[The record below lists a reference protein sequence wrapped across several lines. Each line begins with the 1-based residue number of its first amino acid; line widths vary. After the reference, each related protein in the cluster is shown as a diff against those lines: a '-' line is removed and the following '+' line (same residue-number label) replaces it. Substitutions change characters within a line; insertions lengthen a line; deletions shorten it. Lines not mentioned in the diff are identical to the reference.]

1 MKKLE
6 IDQMENIKG
15 GTYQYKGL
23 FCGMAIA
30 AYGIAAASLVLATGG
45 TAAVLLA
52 GLGYSVATPGL
63 VACFI

>member
-6 IDQMENIKG
+6 LAQMETAKG
-15 GTYQYKGL
+15 GSYPYKGL
-23 FCGMAIA
+23 FCGMAVVA
-30 AYGIAAASLVLATGG
+30 FGFAAASLVLASGG

-63 VACFI
+63 ATCFI

>member
-6 IDQMENIKG
+6 ITQMENING

-30 AYGIAAASLVLATGG
+30 AYGIAAASLVMATGG
-45 TAAVLLA
+45 TGAVLLA
-52 GLGYSVATPGL
+52 GLGYSIATPGL
-63 VACFI
+63 AACFI

>member
-6 IDQMENIKG
+6 ISQMENIKG
-15 GTYQYKGL
+15 GKYTNKGL

-30 AYGIAAASLVLATGG
+30 AFGIAAASLVLASGG

-63 VACFI
+63 AACFI